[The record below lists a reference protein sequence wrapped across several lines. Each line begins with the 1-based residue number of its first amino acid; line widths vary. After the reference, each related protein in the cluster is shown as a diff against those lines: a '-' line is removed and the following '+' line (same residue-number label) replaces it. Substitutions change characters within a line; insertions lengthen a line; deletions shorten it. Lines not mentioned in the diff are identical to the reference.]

1 MNALELRKYIEEK
14 AAMILEHRAL
24 TEHCAG
30 LEEECSRYERDLKRF
45 MEACDELGKE
55 NDALQECLL
64 DNSVVRLVDEI
75 GSLKQDKQ
83 QMRIN
88 LCRAED
94 EVKALF
100 EENKLLDQE
109 NRRLLRQLKKER
121 QHQETDDQHSAG
133 ACVEGKPKST
143 LKEGNPEQAP
153 DPRKTGPPR
162 QPLSPLQ
169 HN

>member
-1 MNALELRKYIEEK
+1 MNALELRKCIEEK
-14 AAMILEHRAL
+14 AAMISEHRAL
-24 TEHCAG
+24 TEHCAC
-30 LEEECSRYERDLKRF
+30 LEEECLRYERDLKRL

-55 NDALQECLL
+55 NDALQECIL

-75 GSLKQDKQ
+75 GLLKQDKQ
-83 QMRIN
+83 QMRVN

-109 NRRLLRQLKKER
+109 NRRLLTQLKKER

-133 ACVEGKPKST
+133 ASVEGKPKINI
-143 LKEGNPEQAP
+143 KG
-153 DPRKTGPPR
+153 RR
-162 QPLSPLQ
+162 QP
-169 HN
+169 